1 MHMDPGRSSA
11 ASAGREAS
19 FSGKAWKYLLPR
31 KRFRPLSAH
40 RSVKSCGQ
48 VYFFHSRILRPV
60 RRFPLFYLEG
70 NTIYGNDLLCSLH
83 SSVHIKVFTQ
93 GFLLPVH
100 FHSLAAASSPETV
113 IFCFIHTFQPASAA
127 VRLAVGCHRRGLYLT
142 YLHSVRTAAHKCTAL
157 RKL

>member
-1 MHMDPGRSSA
+1 MHTDPGRSFA

-19 FSGKAWKYLLPR
+19 FSGKAWRYLLPR

-60 RRFPLFYLEG
+60 RRFPLFLPSKEIPSTAMTFCAPFIPLFTSKYLHRFF
-70 NTIYGNDLLCSLH
+70 T
-83 SSVHIKVFTQ
+83 SST
-93 GFLLPVH
+93 FLLIGSRLLPGNCN
-100 FHSLAAASSPETV
+100 L
-113 IFCFIHTFQPASAA
+113 CFIHTFQPTSAA

-142 YLHSVRTAAHKCTAL
+142 DLHSVRTAAHKCAAL